1 MGNEFIN
8 DLSAK
13 KSWEE
18 LTESE
23 QEDFVKWNSQY
34 NSCITIASKSD
45 GQSFVSEESTDYKVL
60 YAMRSYLF
68 EKTKLN

>member
-18 LTESE
+18 LTKSE
-23 QEDFVKWNSQY
+23 KEDFVKWNSQY
-34 NSCITIASKSD
+34 NSSVAMTSKSD
-45 GQSFVSEESTDYKVL
+45 YQSFASEESTDYKVL
-60 YAMRSYLF
+60 YSMRGYLF
-68 EKTKLN
+68 EKIK